1 MFSGQQ
7 LFLNLLF
14 HSQFIQSNQ
23 NFSFFIGCLSYSST
37 WLAIVVLCSNL
48 PCEINSMPF
57 VRFHWSSCMYDPWA
71 EKVTGVQDKDFSKT
85 TEEIKASSYK
95 ATQLKGHYP
104 DNAHA

>member
-1 MFSGQQ
+1 
-7 LFLNLLF
+7 
-14 HSQFIQSNQ
+14 
-23 NFSFFIGCLSYSST
+23 
-37 WLAIVVLCSNL
+37 
-48 PCEINSMPF
+48 
-57 VRFHWSSCMYDPWA
+57 MYDPWA